1 MNNFKQ
7 GLTDQIL
14 TQSWNLIDV
23 TIVLSAGSNIQGT
36 SFNDIERQIAN
47 TQEKNVPKDKACTNA
62 YRAMQGQS
70 VSKRVMKSDRALKTK
85 DENASYYPTSLSI
98 EIKHVHNDRW
108 GW

>member
-1 MNNFKQ
+1 M
-7 GLTDQIL
+7 
-14 TQSWNLIDV
+14 
-23 TIVLSAGSNIQGT
+23 
-36 SFNDIERQIAN
+36 QIAN

-70 VSKRVMKSDRALKTK
+70 VSKRVMKPDRALKTK

-108 GW
+108 GWQRPKKSELSGWQLPTRKNFPGGVRKSFSRQKKTHKLFLR